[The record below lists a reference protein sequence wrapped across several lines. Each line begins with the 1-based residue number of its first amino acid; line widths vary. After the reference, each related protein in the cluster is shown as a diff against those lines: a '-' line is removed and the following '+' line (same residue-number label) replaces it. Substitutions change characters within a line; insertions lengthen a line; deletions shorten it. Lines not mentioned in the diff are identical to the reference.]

1 MTLAAY
7 FFFLSFFLGVV
18 YYGMYAATAGVLWSV
33 RERQG
38 GGVTMTTGLL
48 RGLGLLVE
56 RGRSVHAM
64 SLYACLVMV
73 VYVRTRVCG
82 RARGG
87 GGGGRLSIMVCS
99 LRGNYAESCV
109 SVGGGIIMGC
119 LPPLCVCEVVS

>member
-7 FFFLSFFLGVV
+7 FFLSFFLGVV
-18 YYGMYAATAGVLWSV
+18 YYGMYAAAAGVLWSV

-56 RGRSVHAM
+56 RGRSVHDEPVCM
-64 SLYACLVMV
+64 SSCGS
-73 VYVRTRVCG
+73 VRADA
-82 RARGG
+82 RAVARAVE

>member
-1 MTLAAY
+1 MVCRGA
-7 FFFLSFFLGVV
+7 
-18 YYGMYAATAGVLWSV
+18 
-33 RERQG
+33 RG

-64 SLYACLVMV
+64 SLVHACLVVV
-73 VYVRTRVCG
+73 VYVHTCVRS

-87 GGGGRLSIMVCS
+87 GGGGRLSIMVCP